1 MDAVNAVAHQLMIIL
16 GIIMFIFGLIGNILN
31 IYVFLS
37 WCRLKKKSRRRSRNA
52 RSSNSS
58 LYLLTS
64 SISNLIIIIFPFLT
78 RIIFDGFQYSLN
90 QRNGFILCKLRY
102 YVLHTFDLTS
112 LTCICMATFDRYLI
126 SSRQVRLRHMSTVR
140 KRTKQVILF
149 VITLNILHSIP
160 IGFFFD
166 VSNQGRCTILSRKFL
181 YYYLWT
187 FQICFHSLIPIL
199 FLTIFGVLTY
209 RQLKK
214 IKRTKRKG
222 VLGSDKR
229 LSRMLLLMSAA
240 IVLSSIPYCIEHVY
254 NVLIRKDPFKQ
265 PSYIYLYH
273 VITSIL
279 FYTNPVTSFYIFF
292 ISTPNFRKQVR
303 KLFFCTSSDCNYD
316 TESFTMITTLHNS
329 HE

>member
-1 MDAVNAVAHQLMIIL
+1 MDAVNVVAHRLMIVL
-16 GIIMFIFGLIGNILN
+16 GIIMFIFGLIGNFLN

-37 WCRLKKKSRRRSRNA
+37 WSRLKKNSRRKSHNA

-90 QRNGFILCKLRY
+90 HRNGFILCKLRY

-126 SSRQVRLRHMSTVR
+126 SSRQVRLRHMSTHSNR
-140 KRTKQVILF
+140 ILF
-149 VITLNILHSIP
+149 RRFKSS
-160 IGFFFD
+160 F
-166 VSNQGRCTILSRKFL
+166 
-181 YYYLWT
+181 
-187 FQICFHSLIPIL
+187 IPIL

-214 IKRTKRKG
+214 IKRTKRRG
-222 VLGSDKR
+222 VFSSDKR

-240 IVLSSIPYCIEHVY
+240 IVLSSIPYCIEHIY
-254 NVLIRKDPFKQ
+254 NVLIRKDPFNQ
-265 PSYIYLYH
+265 PSHLYLYH
-273 VITSIL
+273 VITSLL

-303 KLFFCTSSDCNYD
+303 KLFFCIGSDCNYD
-316 TESFTMITTLHNS
+316 TESFTMITTIHNS